1 MENEQESAAATG
13 GVSRGQ
19 NQLHVTHADWTAAA
33 RIIEPLLDR
42 AAPGAATQLL
52 IVTPDTEA
60 AAGIGER
67 LGEAVSRR
75 DLRVLAASSARR
87 GTRAYREAV
96 PDVLLA
102 DADTLAALLQSATL
116 KLDGVKAVV
125 LAWVDDAPA
134 ANASLETVMTE
145 VPKDAARVILAAS
158 VTAEVE
164 ALVERYARRPRR
176 VNAEESDSATA
187 VSLSFVN
194 VMASGRPA
202 ALRRLLDAV
211 DPEKAQVLVRD
222 AAAGDA
228 VRSLLRALGYG
239 AEGAAIR
246 VVSEPEP
253 GADLLVL
260 YDVPESASA
269 LRSAVAARTGG
280 RVIALVA
287 PRQVQSLRRM
297 AGGTVAPF
305 PLPEAATRARSRED
319 SVRDELRSVLESGQA
334 SREVLA
340 LEPLLTDFD
349 AVEIAAA
356 ALRLLEAERAKAK
369 EPPSPD
375 APRAM
380 TRLYVN
386 LGGMDEVR
394 PGDLVGA
401 ITNEAGVARA
411 EVGRVDVR
419 ERHSTVE
426 VATPIANAVVAKLTG
441 VTIRNRRVIARVD
454 EGPPS
459 DRGDRPAHSRRDD
472 DRRPRRDDDRR
483 PRRDD
488 SRGARGS
495 GGARGPRSGGTRGR
509 MGSSDRPPTS
519 PGARGKR

>member
-1 MENEQESAAATG
+1 MDNEQESGAAT

-33 RIIEPLLDR
+33 RIIEPLLER
-42 AAPGAATQLL
+42 IAPDAATQ
-52 IVTPDTEA
+52 IVVVTPDAEA
-60 AAGIGER
+60 ATGIGER
-67 LGEAVSRR
+67 LGEAVTRR
-75 DLRVLAASSARR
+75 GLRVLAASSARR
-87 GTRAYREAV
+87 GTRTYREAV
-96 PDVLLA
+96 PHVLLA
-102 DADTLAALLQSATL
+102 DAPTLSALLQSATL

-125 LAWVDDAPA
+125 LAWVDDVPA
-134 ANASLETVMTE
+134 GNAALETVMTE
-145 VPKDAARVILAAS
+145 VPKDAARVVVAAS
-158 VTAEVE
+158 VTPEVD

-176 VNAEESDSATA
+176 VNADESDAATA
-187 VSLSFVN
+187 VSLSFVS

-202 ALRRLLDAV
+202 ALRRVLDAV
-211 DPEKAQVLVRD
+211 DPETAQVYVRD
-222 AAAGDA
+222 TGSGEAA
-228 VRSLLRALGYG
+228 RSLLRALGYG
-239 AEGAAIR
+239 ADGGAIR
-246 VVSEPEP
+246 VVSEPAP
-253 GADLLVL
+253 GSDLLVL
-260 YDVPESASA
+260 YDVPENATV
-269 LRSAVAARTGG
+269 LRAAVATRTGG

-356 ALRLLEAERAKAK
+356 ALRLLEAERAKAS

-380 TRLYVN
+380 TRLFVN
-386 LGGMDEVR
+386 VGGVDEVR

-419 ERHSTVE
+419 EKHSTVE
-426 VATPIANAVVAKLTG
+426 VATPVANAVVAKLTG
-441 VTIRNRRVIARVD
+441 VMIRGRRVIARVD

-459 DRGDRPAHSRRDD
+459 DRGDRPA
-472 DRRPRRDDDRR
+472 RPRRDDERR

-488 SRGARGS
+488 SRGPRGP
-495 GGARGPRSGGTRGR
+495 GGPRGPRSGGTRGR